1 MTIAVG
7 ADIVVELNGV
17 LTDTRN
23 SLLSSGKRAS
33 RLCDRQLMVP
43 ALDKQ
48 PDVEGRP
55 ADGLHCPQSETAGR
69 LTADG
74 DT

>member
-23 SLLSSGKRAS
+23 SLLHSKKRAS
-33 RLCDRQLMVP
+33 RLCDRQLIVS

-48 PDVEGRP
+48 PDVEGRQ
-55 ADGLHCPQSETAGR
+55 AEF
-69 LTADG
+69 LTVPK
-74 DT
+74 T